1 MTIVLG
7 AAMLLGMSNLSFSFD
22 KFIIYSGHR
31 PCWTRWYNSDSP
43 NNGPGDIE
51 LLADLT
57 HEYQG
62 EICPVPM
69 KIQVETVDGVPANKT
84 GQIFHLYSNT
94 GGFICRNDQ
103 QSSGKCLDYKVR
115 FQSSLLP
122 QLCWTKW
129 YNRDHAGGQE
139 IQNVTVHGGYNTNV
153 GFICRNEDQKSGK
166 CKDYKVCFHCP
177 CH

>member
-1 MTIVLG
+1 MMKLLTIVLG
-7 AAMLLGMSNLSFSFD
+7 AAMLLGFMEPLMGA
-22 KFIIYSGHR
+22 GHP

-115 FQSSLLP
+115 FQCQCNSKEHLY
-122 QLCWTKW
+122 CC
-129 YNRDHAGGQE
+129 Y
-139 IQNVTVHGGYNTNV
+139 
-153 GFICRNEDQKSGK
+153 
-166 CKDYKVCFHCP
+166 
-177 CH
+177 